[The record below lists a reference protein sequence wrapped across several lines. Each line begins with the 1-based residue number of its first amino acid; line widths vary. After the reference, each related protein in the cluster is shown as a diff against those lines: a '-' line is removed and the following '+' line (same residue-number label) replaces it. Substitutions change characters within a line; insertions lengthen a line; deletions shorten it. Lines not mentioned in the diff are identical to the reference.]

1 MNNLE
6 KMKKYLCDQI
16 MNATAEE
23 FKEIVDYLEEY
34 KSLKSPDYRF
44 SWIDIHDFFTCDKCR
59 RMYGCDTENDT
70 CSTCIENFRK
80 YCELEA

>member
-44 SWIDIHDFFTCDKCR
+44 SWIDIHDFFY
-59 RMYGCDTENDT
+59 M
-70 CSTCIENFRK
+70 
-80 YCELEA
+80 